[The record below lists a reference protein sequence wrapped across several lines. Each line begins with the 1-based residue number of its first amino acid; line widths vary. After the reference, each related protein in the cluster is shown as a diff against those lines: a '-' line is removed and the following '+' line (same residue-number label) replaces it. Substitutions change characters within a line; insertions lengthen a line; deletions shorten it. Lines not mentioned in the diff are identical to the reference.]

1 MAAIVMF
8 PGASLYVKSQLSL
21 WPSIRKES
29 KYLLPSQ
36 PLSQHFSS
44 SLLIRQPIRY
54 SQTVSCYPDQS
65 SSPRTRLN
73 LNPSTKLFVSGLSFR
88 TTEESLRNAFNNFG
102 ELVEVNLM
110 MDKIAN
116 RPRGFAF
123 LILAMLRRRNHIK
136 QLRECMARWTR
147 TIDSNKSRHKQ
158 SKIEAQY
165 SGFRFITSTSSSNYG
180 NMVVAKNFYLKATD
194 LDLLSFTPWTCIH
207 CTGERFGA
215 TRSVYSSDFQL
226 YY

>member
-1 MAAIVMF
+1 MRKKKVGKRWVMLLSDPIILLCLDPNQELLWNLGHEARPIVILRIMATIVMF

-21 WPSIRKES
+21 SPSKES

-44 SLLIRQPIRY
+44 SLLIRRPIRY
-54 SQTVSCYPDQS
+54 SQIVSCYPDQS

-123 LILAMLRRRNHIK
+123 LRYATEEESHKAIEGMHGKKKSIYVHSRWSSKFSELDMLSYIF
-136 QLRECMARWTR
+136 W
-147 TIDSNKSRHKQ
+147 
-158 SKIEAQY
+158 
-165 SGFRFITSTSSSNYG
+165 G
-180 NMVVAKNFYLKATD
+180 
-194 LDLLSFTPWTCIH
+194 
-207 CTGERFGA
+207 
-215 TRSVYSSDFQL
+215 
-226 YY
+226 